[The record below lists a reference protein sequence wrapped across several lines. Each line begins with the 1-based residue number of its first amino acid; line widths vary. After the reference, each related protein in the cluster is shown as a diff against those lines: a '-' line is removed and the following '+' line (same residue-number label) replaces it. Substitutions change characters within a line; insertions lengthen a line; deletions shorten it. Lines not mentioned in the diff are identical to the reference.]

1 MKIKICFVATYAW
14 ALFAEELR
22 LANTQPTPFGGSEI
36 QLYQFAN
43 ELAKDSNFEISFITG
58 DFGQDKITT
67 PNGIKMYKGFKAVG
81 WSKFTRSGTT
91 LFSAISQ
98 SHRLWN
104 ALKKADADFY
114 IQRAAGAQTG
124 ITAYFC
130 RKYQRKFI
138 YMTASRWDVSG
149 DYASRNGLR
158 GRLFEWGLKHAHQII
173 TQNSEQ
179 TQLLSKNH
187 QRIARLIKN
196 AYRIAEVPDADKQY
210 ILWVGRAE
218 PFKRPEL
225 FLDLARQFPKEQFV
239 MIAQPAVY
247 YSSFIED
254 VKVQARAVTN
264 LKFIEYV
271 PFKEIDNW
279 FTRSKIFVNTSAD
292 YEGFP
297 NTFIQAAINK
307 TPIISLQANPDDFIN
322 QHRCGLCAG
331 GDAREMAEYLKE
343 LLANPSLRV
352 QIGANGFAYA
362 KANHDINNITAQ
374 FKKVF
379 FSKNTAV
386 IIPNLFKGGA
396 ERMVSNLTSALPGHM
411 NITLIIFE
419 GKPDYPYRGEL
430 VNLNLP
436 ASRNPLT
443 KLINLFRRIYE
454 VWRIKKSKN
463 IETTISFLEGA
474 NIVNILSGFSRT
486 VVSVRTLKSASE
498 GNKGFYGFI
507 FKWLSRLLYN
517 KADNIIA
524 AAQAIK
530 NDLADNFGI
539 IPDRIKVIPNFLNI
553 TEIEHSAQEPLSTE
567 HNQIF
572 TSPVIINVGRLD
584 KPKGQWHLIRAF
596 SRVKAEMPQA
606 KLVMVGA
613 GELANAL
620 KDLADKLGLGN
631 DVYFIGRQD
640 NPFKFMARSSLFALS
655 SIVEGFPNVLI
666 EAMACGLPVIAADC
680 PSGPREI
687 LAPSQNAEYGV
698 LTPTLDGIFR
708 NAAEKLAPSEHA
720 LAEAIIAMLK
730 DNQLLRKYAS
740 LAQARAADFTP
751 DKIMPAWLRLIK

>member
-1 MKIKICFVATYAW
+1 MATYAW

-43 ELAKDSNFEISFITG
+43 ELAKDGNYAVSFITG
-58 DFGQDKITT
+58 DFGQDEITT
-67 PNGIKMYKGFKAVG
+67 PNGIRIYKGFEATGWSGFTKSGTAFFSAVG
-81 WSKFTRSGTT
+81 
-91 LFSAISQ
+91 Q
-98 SHRLWN
+98 SHRLWR

-179 TQLLSKNH
+179 TQLLLKNH
-187 QRIARLIKN
+187 QRTARLIKN

-225 FLDLARQFPKEQFV
+225 FLELARQFPDEQFV

-254 VKVQARAVTN
+254 VKSQARAIPN

-279 FTRSKIFVNTSAD
+279 FTRAKLFVNTSAD

-297 NTFIQAAINK
+297 NTFIQSATNK

-331 GDAREMAEYLKE
+331 GDARKMTEQLKE
-343 LLANPSLRV
+343 LLANPNLRA
-352 QIGANGFAYA
+352 QMGENGLAYA
-362 KANHDINNITAQ
+362 RANHDINNITAQ
-374 FKKVF
+374 FKEIFRARNV
-379 FSKNTAV
+379 AV
-386 IIPNLFKGGA
+386 IIPNLFRGGA
-396 ERMVSNLTSALPGHM
+396 ERMVSNLTSALPDHI

-430 VNLNLP
+430 VNLGLP
-436 ASRNPLT
+436 ATANPLA
-443 KLINLFRRIYE
+443 KLLNLFRRVYQA
-454 VWRIKKSKN
+454 WRIKKSRN

-474 NIVNILSGFSRT
+474 NIVNILSGISR
-486 VVSVRTLKSASE
+486 VVLSVRTLKSASQ

-507 FKWLSRLLYN
+507 FRWLSRVLYN
-517 KADNIIA
+517 KSDCIVA
-524 AAQAIK
+524 ASQAIK
-530 NDLADNFGI
+530 DDLIINFGV
-539 IPDRIKVIPNFLNI
+539 IPNRITVIPNFLNI
-553 TEIEHSAQEPLSTE
+553 AEIARSAQEPLSAE
-567 HNQIF
+567 HSRIF

-584 KPKGQWHLIRAF
+584 KPKGQWHLIRTF
-596 SRVKAEMPQA
+596 SKVKAEIPEA
-606 KLVMVGA
+606 KLVIVGA
-613 GELANAL
+613 GPLEATLQSLAKGFNL
-620 KDLADKLGLGN
+620 VQ
-631 DVYFIGRQD
+631 DVHFIGQQD
-640 NPFKFMARSSLFALS
+640 NPFKFMTRSSVFVLS

-666 EAMACGLPVIAADC
+666 EAMACGVPVIAADC

-687 LAPSQNAEYGV
+687 LTPAQNAEYGI
-698 LTPTLDGIFR
+698 LTPALDGIFR
-708 NAAEKLAPSEHA
+708 NAAEKLLPAEDA
-720 LAEAIIAMLK
+720 LADALITMLK
-730 DNQLLRKYAS
+730 DEPLRQKYS
-740 LAQARAADFTP
+740 RLARERSTDFTA
-751 DKIMPAWLRLIK
+751 DKILPQWLSVIG